1 MEKISFWNLIS
12 SNAIK
17 KICIPTIQRDYA
29 LGHRKE
35 VYKRNSFL
43 NALKEAVCE
52 KTELPLDFVYGV
64 DNETMFI
71 PLDGQQRLT
80 TLWLLHWYIAY
91 KSGMLYYPEIQ
102 DVFTKFSYETRIS
115 SSDFCRSLCGLLPIP
130 VEDTEIGK
138 NISIRTWI
146 MQQTWFYHQYKQD
159 PTIIGMLNMIAGTEI
174 TDKYGNDI
182 VDGLEEMFSD
192 KEYDFQNLWDRLT
205 SSKCIQFNKL
215 EVSLNDSD
223 ELYVKMNARGKQ
235 LTDFENFKTELV
247 KYVKEKKILDETEA
261 LDFAAKLDVQWTDI
275 FWKNRWEDKK
285 TKDVSIDEIYFAFIR
300 RFVRLEC
307 IKQHGED
314 SEYLKRIGRMFTS
327 FESYEKI
334 LNKKAILDFIQI
346 MDNLCSEGLLEQEL
360 YTLSP
365 WGEKFD
371 FIPNYNNN
379 KKSDITEA

>member
-192 KEYDFQNLWDRLT
+192 NEYDFQNLWNRLT
-205 SSKCIQFNKL
+205 SSKCIVFHKL
-215 EVSLNDSD
+215 NVSLNDSD

-247 KYVKEKKILDETEA
+247 QFSKASEILGETAA
-261 LDFAAKLDVQWTDI
+261 LEFAAKLDVEWTDI
-275 FWKNRWEDKK
+275 FWNNRWSDAR
-285 TKDVSIDEIYFAFIR
+285 TNDISIDEIYFAFIR
-300 RFVRLEC
+300 RYVRLEA
-307 IKQHGED
+307 IK
-314 SEYLKRIGRMFTS
+314 K
-327 FESYEKI
+327 YEKI
-334 LNKKAILDFIQI
+334 KRNQ
-346 MDNLCSEGLLEQEL
+346 LL
-360 YTLSP
+360 
-365 WGEKFD
+365 
-371 FIPNYNNN
+371 
-379 KKSDITEA
+379 